1 MTFYFSFMGRTIAS
15 RYLLKFQSHMGT
27 HLECRYNL
35 MTFGIPPEILPVDD
49 DGTVTT
55 KDYEQLLARVARKEE
70 SDDSSG
76 SANTTRSQPTASSA
90 SKDTEDTEL
99 VPGDMDVVMGR
110 GSTHKRGQ
118 GYANLKALLERHY
131 EEYYSVTRF
140 EKTVISRMI
149 YERMVESGSRF
160 MAKATTKKTADPVK
174 GPVWY
179 QLDEE
184 DARDRIAH
192 AFRNLRQLKTS

>member
-1 MTFYFSFMGRTIAS
+1 
-15 RYLLKFQSHMGT
+15 MGT

-35 MTFGIPPEILPVDD
+35 MTFGIPPEILPVND

-55 KDYEQLLARVARKEE
+55 RDYELLLARVARKGA

-76 SANTTRSQPTASSA
+76 SSDAAMPPTTSSA
-90 SKDTEDTEL
+90 SGKEETEL
-99 VPGDMDVVMGR
+99 VPGDLDVVMGR

-160 MAKATTKKTADPVK
+160 MAKTTTKKTTDPAK
-174 GPVWY
+174 GPIWY

-192 AFRNLRQLKTS
+192 AFRNLRQLKA